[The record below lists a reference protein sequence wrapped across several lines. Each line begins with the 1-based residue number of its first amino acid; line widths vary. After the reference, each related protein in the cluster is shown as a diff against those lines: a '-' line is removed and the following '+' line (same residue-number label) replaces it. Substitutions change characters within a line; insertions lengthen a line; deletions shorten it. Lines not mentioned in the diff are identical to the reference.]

1 MRGDGTGEVIWGS
14 LAVARSALMKWFVN
28 WYGERGWKM
37 GPGSVGTGV
46 FSSLYLF
53 PMLEIP
59 FPGLGHRANDTLYSG
74 VMSIQSSPSR
84 FYQKPQFAVA

>member
-1 MRGDGTGEVIWGS
+1 MIWGS

-28 WYGERGWKM
+28 WYRERGCKM

-46 FSSLYLF
+46 FSSLSLF

-59 FPGLGHRANDTLYSG
+59 FIGPGRRANDTLCSG
-74 VMSIQSSPSR
+74 VMSTQSSTSQ
-84 FYQKPQFAVA
+84 FYPKPQFAVAHLVFVRAI